1 MPTRHA
7 RIAVTRD
14 PELDA
19 AIRAAAPVIGLDKPQ
34 ATLVRE
40 LILRG
45 SRAALDDPE
54 AELHRWLDARGAKPA
69 TRSTAAAIAAA
80 RALPPPAPGQP
91 SLSEILEEQR
101 ADRI

>member
-19 AIRAAAPVIGLDKPQ
+19 ALRRVAPVIGLDKPTT
-34 ATLVRE
+34 TLARE
-40 LILRG
+40 LMLRG
-45 SRAALDDPE
+45 AQAVLNDPE
-54 AELHRWLDARGAKPA
+54 AELHRWLAERGAEPA
-69 TRSTAAAIAAA
+69 TRTTAEALAAPSVA
-80 RALPPPAPGQP
+80 PAPGQP
-91 SLSEILEEQR
+91 SLSEILEQQR